1 MRNLIVVC
9 ALLCTFYGNAQ
20 TLQNKSN
27 SHCEVRRIEGEIG
40 VGAVFGADKLNFDKN
55 RLGATFYAEGRYNMH
70 RLPLDVGIQV
80 SGAIFHRESNN
91 AGELRFNTWNVM
103 AVSDYNFRP
112 CKKVS
117 FFAGIGLGYAALV
130 NSAPIGFDNSGSNWG
145 GFSTGSKTG
154 SFCLMPRVGVE
165 FFHHLRVTF
174 DYKLQEKANRHF
186 GLTLGIV
193 FGGGVKK

>member
-1 MRNLIVVC
+1 MKNIIFAI
-9 ALLCTFYGNAQ
+9 ALLSFFQVNAQ
-20 TLQNKSN
+20 TTQSIDTD
-27 SHCEVRRIEGEIG
+27 CTIGRIEGEIG

-55 RLGATFYAEGRYNMH
+55 RLGATFYAEGRYNMQ
-70 RLPLDVGIQV
+70 RLPLDIGIQV

-145 GFSTGSKTG
+145 SFSTGSKTG
-154 SFCLMPRVGVE
+154 SFCMMPRVGVE
-165 FFHHLRVTF
+165 FFHHLRITF

-186 GLTLGIV
+186 GLTLGVV